1 MVANILNFFLK
12 KSFDSHVK
20 NERVGTGRCTR
31 TLECVK
37 LLIESRI
44 DPNVQDKDG
53 ESAKVLLEKR
63 LKKQKED
70 PNEINHQILQ
80 ILSSFH

>member
-12 KSFDSHVK
+12 KGFDSHVK
-20 NERVGTGRCTR
+20 NERGGTGRCTR

-53 ESAKVLLEKR
+53 ECKGASRETIEKTKR
-63 LKKQKED
+63 R
-70 PNEINHQILQ
+70 
-80 ILSSFH
+80 S